1 VGFGAQVARLI
12 PTLVTP
18 SPFPADLGSACPDN
32 IFTARLHQLVAV
44 NLAGRRFVSEA
55 VSYHE
60 FTRAMYRSHSKV
72 PTIPAML
79 VCDSRFLWK
88 YGLGMI
94 RPCTPFLKKYIES
107 GYLSAANSAEE
118 LARKIGVDVAGLIE
132 TIKANDQFAETGV
145 DTEFAKGNNS
155 YERANGDS
163 GHLPNPCLGPIE
175 KPPYYAVAVVPTPLG
190 TSLGLRTNAESQVLD
205 ASDHPIPGLYVRQRP
220 AFDRC
225 RRISRS
231 GSATRTGHDLRVSC
245 GHAHLPNRA
254 SGQYRGCP
262 LSRCTMS

>member
-1 VGFGAQVARLI
+1 VDDNALWF
-12 PTLVTP
+12 P
-18 SPFPADLGSACPDN
+18 SSLAKRKDGS
-32 IFTARLHQLVAV
+32 TAVYPHIVLDRAKPGLVAV

-107 GYLSAANSAEE
+107 GYLSAANPAEE

-132 TIKANDQFAETGV
+132 TIKANNQFAETGV

-205 ASDHPIPGLYVRQRP
+205 ASDHPIPGLYACGNDQHSIVAGEYPGAEVQLGLGMTFAYLAVMHTCRTEQVLNT
-220 AFDRC
+220 AAARC
-225 RRISRS
+225 Q
-231 GSATRTGHDLRVSC
+231 GA
-245 GHAHLPNRA
+245 P
-254 SGQYRGCP
+254 
-262 LSRCTMS
+262 